1 MRISEVLRRKGSTV
15 STVAPQTTIG
25 DLIEML
31 ADQGIGSVVVSA
43 SGGDVAGIV
52 SERDVVRGLRE
63 QGGDLLAHSVESIMT
78 TNVHTCTPNDDLETL
93 ALTMTEHRIRYLPVV
108 VDGELRGIVS
118 IGDIVKARLSLLED
132 EKNALLDYV
141 NRGG

>member
-63 QGGDLLAHSVESIMT
+63 QGGDLLAHSVASIMT

-93 ALTMTEHRIRYLPVV
+93 ALTMTEHRIRHLPVV

-118 IGDIVKARLSLLED
+118 IGDIVKHRID
-132 EKNALLDYV
+132 ELQGERDQLVGYLQQ
-141 NRGG
+141 